1 MARIDPNQAAA
12 AAIGQPIPGA
22 DPLGQPVIDMQTPAP
37 SSSGAPSDA
46 DIATAEALG
55 LNPHAM
61 GADEWD
67 FVRVF
72 QAGGLASIA
81 PDGDPDNPLIPG
93 EDAPVAG
100 TPIPPQVPT
109 TQPTVDAPPPT
120 AGADDR
126 VGPATTPEGG
136 VQPVIDDLSPVA
148 PSPTAPESL
157 ETPGRPA
164 FQIPNTLPPAPEA
177 PDPFTLG
184 TPAPLQPNLVQLP
197 DGSIVTLETYQALQ
211 AAVQQQQ
218 PFAQQQPTP
227 PYVAPNPSAPPA
239 PMTPPGFVPNA
250 WSPTPGEYVDER
262 AQFEIEAMRA
272 QQAQMQAQMQAVL
285 EMQQANTKQS
295 IDVAVEETL
304 QGYAGARGITYE
316 QADDL
321 LSQAVRLGLVGV
333 YSQQF
338 PGDPRRAVAAAVE
351 NVYWNTPEY
360 RRLEAQREL
369 EAERQANEETE
380 RKKAFAGQT
389 TGTPGSAPRTAAP
402 ANTAAGA
409 MQGMVAM
416 IEADSAYQAQQ
427 AQRR

>member
-12 AAIGQPIPGA
+12 AVVGTPIPGA

-55 LNPHAM
+55 LNPNAM

-72 QAGGLASIA
+72 QAGGLASLA
-81 PDGDPDNPLIPG
+81 ADGDPENPLIPG

-136 VQPVIDDLSPVA
+136 APQVIDDPQPVA
-148 PSPTAPESL
+148 PSPTDPETL

-164 FQIPNTLPPAPEA
+164 FQIPSTLPPAVEVPE
-177 PDPFTLG
+177 PQQ
-184 TPAPLQPNLVQLP
+184 PAPLQPNLVQLP
-197 DGSIVTLETYQALQ
+197 DGSVVTVETYQALI
-211 AAVQQQQ
+211 AAQQQQQ

-227 PYVAPNPSAPPA
+227 PYVAPPTSAPPA
-239 PMTPPGFVPNA
+239 PMTPPGYVPNA
-250 WSPTPGEYVDER
+250 WSSTPGEYVDER
-262 AQFEIEAMRA
+262 AQYEIEVMRA
-272 QQAQMQAQMQAVL
+272 QQAQMAAQMAAMV

-304 QGYAGARGITYE
+304 QGYAGARQITYE

-321 LSQAVRLGLVGV
+321 LQQAVRLGLVGV

-369 EAERQANEETE
+369 EAERVQNEETE

-402 ANTAAGA
+402 ANTPEGRT
-409 MQGMVAM
+409 QGMVAM